1 MSDMNMEPAP
11 GGMGMAQPQQQHY
24 AGQQMEPNAMGASYN
39 QMVPM
44 DGMAMVPGQQQMDS
58 NQMAVMGMGGQVGYM
73 NQQEIGYEDEQNYM
87 AAGTAMGPGVEAV
100 DQSGLI
106 TEQPSADPGSTRKK
120 GGKLTK
126 EEKKQ
131 KKANK
136 KKKSDTE
143 DGPIPDHEATNV
155 LAHNWHVRHGRLDL
169 LSLPFGV
176 C

>member
-1 MSDMNMEPAP
+1 
-11 GGMGMAQPQQQHY
+11 
-24 AGQQMEPNAMGASYN
+24 
-39 QMVPM
+39 
-44 DGMAMVPGQQQMDS
+44 
-58 NQMAVMGMGGQVGYM
+58 MGGQVGYM